1 MPNDAFK
8 TSITSLLMGIIRRLR
23 VLLSSRNLFH
33 NWLSAGIK
41 YYLSS
46 HGLFHANN
54 IEIICK
60 DGFRSLIPVKIYGII
75 INDYYDGYITRYDCK
90 RNIITYMNN
99 VRLPVEE
106 FEKVGTIDL
115 AVKNGWAYD
124 VAGKYWSK
132 NDIKFRH
139 MHWTIL
145 EVFEFG
151 NYEGIDVNGKV
162 VIDVGAFVGD
172 TAIYFALKGAVI

>member
-1 MPNDAFK
+1 MTNDAFK

-60 DGFRSLIPVKIYGII
+60 DGFRSLILVKIYGII

-106 FEKVGTIDL
+106 FEKV
-115 AVKNGWAYD
+115 VQ
-124 VAGKYWSK
+124 
-132 NDIKFRH
+132 
-139 MHWTIL
+139 
-145 EVFEFG
+145 
-151 NYEGIDVNGKV
+151 
-162 VIDVGAFVGD
+162 
-172 TAIYFALKGAVI
+172 